1 MDPYRITTEDGKK
14 VVGMIRDL
22 LAREISLER
31 FQEKL
36 DDFRDE
42 AYERFTDSEYWYATN
57 VSLVFE
63 YYEPNPDIYSAE
75 DGMYNEEKVRQ
86 RMKAYLEAAI
96 IEDV

>member
-1 MDPYRITTEDGKK
+1 MEPYRITTEDGKK
-14 VVGMIRDL
+14 VVEMVRDL
-22 LAREISLER
+22 LAGEVPLEG
-31 FQEKL
+31 FQTKL

-42 AYERFTDSEYWYATN
+42 AYERFTDSEHWYATN

-75 DGMYNEEKVRQ
+75 AGLYNEEKVRQ